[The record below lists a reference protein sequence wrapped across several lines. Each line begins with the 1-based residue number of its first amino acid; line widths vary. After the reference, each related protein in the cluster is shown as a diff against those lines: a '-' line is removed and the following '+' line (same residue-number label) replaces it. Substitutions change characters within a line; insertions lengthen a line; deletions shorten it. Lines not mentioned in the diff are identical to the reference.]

1 LLYKVKFTK
10 TGKESLLKID
20 KEIAKRI
27 LYKIEWL
34 SENLDLIRL
43 TPLKGDLSS
52 FYKLRVGDYRIL
64 YTVDKKSLEI
74 IIHFVGHRK
83 DIYK

>member
-1 LLYKVKFTK
+1 MLYKVKFTK